1 MEPVRGTEIVR
12 TTRRN
17 LSNYLDAGGNGEIQR
32 PLDDQRLAHL
42 ETRIANLE
50 TSQQTAQPL
59 AAEVQTETRSR
70 RRRLPLGD

>member
-1 MEPVRGTEIVR
+1 MDRVPRTEIVR
-12 TTRRN
+12 TMRRN

-59 AAEVQTETRSR
+59 AAEVETETRPQ